1 MTRKKHRYLKMKSK
15 EEARGLLLALLPS
28 FEKFEEI
35 DVRAAVGRVLA
46 EGLVARRSSPH
57 FAGAAM
63 DGIAVRSAELREAGE
78 AAPVVLAP
86 GAYADID
93 TGDPVPEGFDAV
105 VMEEGLARRADGSI
119 EVRESASPWDH
130 VRLVG
135 EDVTAG
141 ELLIPARTRVTPYAV
156 GGALAAGVTRVKVL
170 AKPRVRIQP
179 TGTEIVPPEREP
191 APGEIVEFNGAVL
204 AGLLREWGAEPELAA
219 PLPDE
224 RELLVRAVQDA
235 ARSYDLTL
243 VIAGS
248 SAGREDFVPGIIAEH
263 GELAFHGVMMMPGK
277 PVAAG
282 RVGQG
287 VVVGLPGYPASC
299 YLCAET
305 LVRPCLARMLGQD
318 EEAEHV
324 TARLRRKLPSRV
336 GVAELVRVHLAK
348 LRGAWIAVP
357 GRSGAGLVSS
367 LFASDG
373 ILTVPALSEGLPE
386 GTEAPV
392 QLLRPRA
399 AVERNLLV
407 IGSHDPALDVVR
419 EELSRA
425 GAPVDLAVSHVGSFG
440 GLASLK
446 RAECHATFLHL
457 LEDDGT
463 YNISYLKRAS
473 LPGEH
478 VQIAFVRRHQGLMIA
493 RGNPKGI
500 RELADLLRPDVTF
513 INRQA
518 GAGTRVLLDWLL
530 RKDALDAAQ
539 VRGYDL
545 EVYTH
550 AAVAASVAAGSV
562 DAGLGI
568 RAMAEAFGLDFLP
581 LAWEDYDLVLPAD
594 QLGDPRVVAVLELIR
609 GEALRRRISAM
620 AGYDVS
626 RMGEEL
632 GRVTGTGEGRAP
644 APVVASDPCCG

>member
-1 MTRKKHRYLKMKSK
+1 MTRKKHRYLKMKAL
-15 EEARGLLLALLPS
+15 EEARSLLLALLPS
-28 FEKFEEI
+28 FEKSEEV

-63 DGIAVRSAELREAGE
+63 DGIAVRSEDLREAGE
-78 AAPVVLAP
+78 AAPVVLPP

-93 TGDPVPEGFDAV
+93 TGDPVPAGFDAV
-105 VMEEGLARRADGSI
+105 VMEEGLSRQADGSV

-156 GGALAAGVTRVKVL
+156 GGALAAGVTRVRVL
-170 AKPRVRIQP
+170 ARPRVRIQP
-179 TGTEIVPPEREP
+179 TGTEIVPPEQEP

-204 AGLLREWGAEPELAA
+204 AGLLREWGAAPDLAA

-224 RELLVRAVQDA
+224 RDVLVQAVRDA
-235 ARSYDLTL
+235 SSAYDLTL
-243 VIAGS
+243 IIAGS
-248 SAGREDFVPGIIAEH
+248 SAGREDFIPGIIAEH

-282 RVGQG
+282 RVGQK

-318 EEAEHV
+318 EVAEQV
-324 TARLRRKLPSRV
+324 TARLQRKLPSRV
-336 GVAELVRVHLAK
+336 GMAELVRVHLAR

-386 GTEAPV
+386 GAQAEV
-392 QLLRPRA
+392 RLLRPRA

-419 EELSRA
+419 EELARA

-457 LEDDGT
+457 LDEDTGG
-463 YNISYLKRAS
+463 YNTPFLTRAS

-478 VQIAFVRRHQGLMIA
+478 VQIAFVRRHQGLMVA
-493 RGNPKGI
+493 RGNPRGI
-500 RELADLLRPDVTF
+500 GALSDLTRVTF
-513 INRQA
+513 INRQS
-518 GAGTRVLLDWLL
+518 GAGTRVLLDWML
-530 RKDALDAAQ
+530 RREGLQAGQ
-539 VRGYDL
+539 VRGYEL

-550 AAVAASVAAGSV
+550 ASVAASVAAGSV
-562 DAGLGI
+562 DCGLGI
-568 RAMAEAFGLDFLP
+568 RAMADAFGLDFLP

-594 QLGDPRVVAVLELIR
+594 QMGDPRVAYLLDLIR
-609 GEALRRRISAM
+609 GDALRKRISGI

-626 RMGEEL
+626 RMGQEVA
-632 GRVTGTGEGRAP
+632 RVVGTGEGRAP
-644 APVVASDPCCG
+644 GPAVASDPCCD